1 MGKNKY
7 KRNFNIKSVFD
18 PISHGFW
25 NDVVPWG
32 WHYGPLVFL
41 ALWLPKAKDMLSDKY
56 FGL

>member
-32 WHYGPLVFL
+32 GHYGPPRFL
-41 ALWLPKAKDMLSDKY
+41 SSGATNSQKHALDKY